1 MDYSKLKKNE
11 LLLIIKELEN
21 KNHDKSRDLFIS
33 NISHDVRTLLNAIY
47 GNAQILN
54 SDETLNIKHKK
65 SIQRIMEASTHMIDL
80 INNIISISKNSGD
93 DKIILSEFKLSDLLN
108 NIYNIF
114 ESLAKYKNIDFELIY
129 KLDKN
134 LFIKSDK
141 NKLFY
146 ILLNL
151 VGNAFKYTNTG
162 SILISCKKILND
174 KILFEVNDT
183 GIGIKESYI
192 DNIKNNYVRV
202 DKNQEGSGLG
212 LGIVSKNLRLL
223 NSSLNIKSILNEGSK
238 FFFDIKCLK
247 NSKIFA
253 STKDDIFE
261 LKEIKRIKDNKNF
274 LILIYLDNKNEK
286 SILNT
291 YFSSRKINYKT
302 VLSFDD
308 LVNNVKKQSVNMIFF
323 DTNKLNKKE
332 IEYLEQVKKDI
343 TLVALT
349 ASVMSEDL
357 TKINKVFTTYVSEP
371 YSFLDLDQTLIMF
384 SKKEFIYVS
393 KKDKKSNFKIILDEN
408 GKKNIIK
415 EANIGNYKDCFILL
429 SLIKDLNTKNFL
441 LKHLDNYDFDELIK
455 ILSNKNEIS
464 YENI

>member
-54 SDETLNIKHKK
+54 SDETLNSKHKK
-65 SIQRIMEASTHMIDL
+65 SVMRIMEASTHMIDL

-93 DKIILSEFKLSDLLN
+93 DKIILSEFKLKNLLN
-108 NIYNIF
+108 NIFNIF
-114 ESLAKYKNIDFELIY
+114 ESLSKFKNINFELLY
-129 KLDKN
+129 TLDKD

-151 VGNAFKYTNTG
+151 LGNAFKYTNNG
-162 SILISCKKILND
+162 SIIISCKKILND
-174 KILFEVNDT
+174 KILFEVKDT

-192 DNIKNNYVRV
+192 DNIKKNYVRIN
-202 DKNQEGSGLG
+202 KSQEGSGLG
-212 LGIVSKNLRLL
+212 LGIASKNLKLL
-223 NSSLNIKSILNEGSK
+223 GSSLKIKSVLNKGST
-238 FFFDIKCLK
+238 FSFDIKCLK
-247 NSKIFA
+247 NSKIFT

-261 LKEIKRIKDNKNF
+261 LKEIKRMKNNENF
-274 LILIYLDNKNEK
+274 LVLIYLNDKNET
-286 SILNT
+286 SVLNT
-291 YFSSRKINYKT
+291 YFSERKINFKT
-302 VLSFDD
+302 VLNFDD
-308 LVNNVKKQSVNMIFF
+308 LVNNVKKQSVNMIFL
-323 DTNKLNKKE
+323 DTHKLNEKE
-332 IEYLEQVKKDI
+332 VRYLEEIKKDI

-357 TKINKVFTTYVSEP
+357 LKINKVFTTYVSEP

-384 SKKEFIYVS
+384 SKKEFIYIS

-408 GKKNIIK
+408 SKKNIIK

-429 SLIKDLNTKNFL
+429 SLIKDLTTKNFL

-455 ILSNKNEIS
+455 ILNNKNEIS